1 MKIVAGFVT
10 GIRFELN
17 SLVEL
22 EVKMSQV
29 RLSSL
34 VCVAIVC
41 AAGVLFPAAHNSLAA
56 PTNTP
61 TVDERY
67 LLKEEPK
74 GAADVIDVRN
84 KAKNQQEVLIVGRIG
99 GKKNPWI
106 RGVAAFPIVDRS
118 LKSCDEKGHN
128 CPYPWDFCCSAN
140 LSKAMVLVMF
150 VDDKGAVLKKDA
162 RELLGVRELDTVV
175 VQGKARCDK
184 AGNVVILA
192 SKLHVLSNHEA
203 TR

>member
-1 MKIVAGFVT
+1 
-10 GIRFELN
+10 
-17 SLVEL
+17 
-22 EVKMSQV
+22 MSYL

-34 VCVAIVC
+34 ACTAIVC
-41 AAGVLFPAAHNSLAA
+41 AAGVLLADAQKSFAA
-56 PTNTP
+56 PANAP

-67 LLKEEPK
+67 LLKEEPEK
-74 GAADVIDVRN
+74 AADVIAVRN
-84 KAKNQQEVLIVGRIG
+84 QAKDQQDVTVVGRIG

-118 LKSCDEKGHN
+118 LQSCDQKGHN
-128 CPYPWDFCCSAN
+128 CPYPWDYCCSSN

-150 VDDKGAVLKKDA
+150 VDENGAVIKKDP
-162 RELLGVRELDTVV
+162 RELLGVKELDTVV
-175 VQGKARCDK
+175 VQGKAKRDK

-192 SKLHVLSNHEA
+192 AKLHVHTDKEV